1 METKKTPTPAT
12 APNSCLNLYKA
23 IAAVQAEM
31 PRLVKNKEADVGKF
45 GYKYISLDAIWDT
58 LRPILTKH
66 GLIAINTMESSN
78 LKARLIHVET
88 GEEESCSF
96 PINTNLPPQQI
107 GSAFTYARRYA
118 LCALLQIVADKDDDG
133 AAAQNG
139 HAAAVQAPPAF

>member
-1 METKKTPTPAT
+1 METQETPARAT
-12 APNSCLNLYKA
+12 APNSRLALYKA

-31 PRLVKNKEADVGKF
+31 PRLVKNSEANTGKF
-45 GYKYISLDAIWDT
+45 GYKYITLDAIWDV

-66 GLIAINTMESSN
+66 GLIVLNA
-78 LKARLIHVET
+78 LDGQFLYARLIHVDS
-88 GEEESCSF
+88 GEEVSCPF
-96 PINTNLPPQQI
+96 PINANQPPQQI

-139 HAAAVQAPPAF
+139 HAPTPSF